1 MLSWVDQVFQVY
13 ECAKEV
19 AAQQLPEVERR
30 RWRCRLEV
38 DLLAVARPCLGDKEA
53 LQHPLV
59 QRIRAVPVG
68 AVHLCAAS
76 GVPPRNN
83 AAERAIRLRQSP
95 PARSAGNALGEG
107 VEDEDGAD
115 DALWHL
121 AAAGPRLLPG
131 VHRDVSGLP
140 TAATAAL
147 PEIVYSDPDST

>member
-1 MLSWVDQVFQVY
+1 VLSWVDQVFQVY

-59 QRIRAVPVG
+59 QRIERFQSELFTFVQHP
-68 AVHLCAAS
+68 

-83 AAERAIRLRQSP
+83 AAERAIR
-95 PARSAGNALGEG
+95 PAVTAREVSGGTRSAKGLKTKMALMTLFGT
-107 VEDEDGAD
+107 
-115 DALWHL
+115 W
-121 AAAGPRLLPG
+121 LLQG
-131 VHRDVSGLP
+131 RGCFQACIEMLRGLP
-140 TAATAAL
+140 TAATAA
-147 PEIVYSDPDST
+147 PT